1 MIKRKTISIILI
13 LLMILHFVP
22 INVVQ
27 AISSDGNLLISV
39 GTGKYAITVTTTT
52 TLDDIKEVLGEPK
65 IATDSA
71 FGGKAYTFYTDS
83 NYSNYL
89 YIETTDEN
97 KIISF
102 GSVDPTYKTKT
113 YSYGD
118 KYNYRENA
126 ALYGCLL
133 NINSVVKGGI
143 YYNREALIDG
153 SVSETINLF
162 KNNYGDK
169 LGISSSYYLREISKQ
184 AITMYNAIAKTLDK
198 NAKDIEFNED
208 FFYINEQM
216 KESGSTIKDYLS
228 LNDKSSYMKVIGSMH
243 ENIEI
248 SNSVYYILNPLM
260 FASCAKDN
268 KGLDLGEK
276 TTAIIDYNVEKKQYY
291 TITVSKDIF
300 EDRNVVDMTSEEIQK
315 LNAGREEY
323 ENAISKFKEEKG
335 LYDIE
340 PQSTEPTTLVAGQ
353 LKQSKKE
360 GITSYLNAMRVSGGL
375 PKLRISEDAF
385 NVAQHMSTLQ
395 SYRFTQLNLPI
406 KHVPE
411 KPTGVTDEYYNTAV
425 LHSTRI

>member
-1 MIKRKTISIILI
+1 MMKKKIITIFLI
-13 LLMILHFVP
+13 LLMILQFVP
-22 INVVQ
+22 INVVK
-27 AISSDGNLLISV
+27 ASNDGDLLISV

-52 TLDDIKEVLGEPK
+52 TLEDIKEVLGEPK
-65 IATDSA
+65 VVTDSA
-71 FGGKAYTFYTDS
+71 FGGKAYTFYTDN

-118 KYNYRENA
+118 KYNYSENA
-126 ALYGCLL
+126 VLYGCLL
-133 NINSVVKGGI
+133 NIDSVVKGGI
-143 YYNREALIDG
+143 YYNRDALIDG

-169 LGISSSYYLREISKQ
+169 LEISSSYYLREISEQ

-216 KESGSTIKDYLS
+216 KESGTTIKDYLS

-243 ENIEI
+243 ENIEV

-276 TTAIIDYNVEKKQYY
+276 TIAVIDYNVEKKQYY
-291 TITVSKDIF
+291 TIAVQKDIF
-300 EDRNVVDMTSEEIQK
+300 EDRKVIDMTSEEIQK

-323 ENAISKFKEEKG
+323 ENAISKFKEEDG
-335 LYDIE
+335 LYDVE

-360 GITSYLNAMRVSGGL
+360 GITSYLNALRVAGGL
-375 PKLRISEDAF
+375 SKLGINEDAF
-385 NVAQHMSTLQ
+385 NVAQHISTLQ
-395 SYRFTQLNLPI
+395 SYRVTQLNLPI
-406 KHVPE
+406 KHMPE
-411 KPTGVTDEYYNTAV
+411 KPTGVTDEYYNMAV
-425 LHSTRI
+425 GHGTRI